1 MIKEQKFMKNYELI
15 KFRDNEFELD
25 VNVSPE
31 EDTVWLTKDEIALLF
46 DRDRTVISK
55 HINSIYKEQELDEET
70 TCAKNAQVQF
80 EGKRKVSRTYK
91 YYNLDVVISVGYRV
105 KSKRGIT
112 FRKWANN
119 VLKQYLLKG
128 YVVDGNRVVVSKE
141 SFFELENNVREIK
154 NEIAEIK
161 EKTFIEP
168 VKQRLFYDGQ
178 YFDAYDFICSLI
190 FGANQSIVLIDPYFD
205 ETGLRFFKKRKN
217 GVKLCVCISD
227 KSKLEKS
234 DIEVFEKQYGQLDV
248 IKTNVFHDRYLIVDH
263 SVCYSLGTSLNCVGK
278 RVFSVNTITEKE
290 IIDLIIKKLEK

>member
-1 MIKEQKFMKNYELI
+1 MKKVHVQKMHMFLNQEYRLYES
-15 KFRDNEFELD
+15 N
-25 VNVSPE
+25 
-31 EDTVWLTKDEIALLF
+31 
-46 DRDRTVISK
+46 
-55 HINSIYKEQELDEET
+55 
-70 TCAKNAQVQF
+70 
-80 EGKRKVSRTYK
+80 
-91 YYNLDVVISVGYRV
+91 YYNLDVIISVGYRV
-105 KSKRGIT
+105 KSKRGII

-190 FGANQSIVLIDPYFD
+190 FGANESIVLIDPYFD

-248 IKTNVFHDRYLIVDH
+248 IKTNVFHDRYLIVDN

>member
-1 MIKEQKFMKNYELI
+1 MKNYELI

-55 HINSIYKEQELDEET
+55 HINNIYKEGELDEKST
-70 TCAKNAQVQF
+70 RAKNAHVPQ
-80 EGKRKVSRTYK
+80 SRNRLYESN
-91 YYNLDVVISVGYRV
+91 YYNLDVIISVGYRV
-105 KSKRGIT
+105 KSKRGII

-190 FGANQSIVLIDPYFD
+190 FGANESIVLIDPYFD